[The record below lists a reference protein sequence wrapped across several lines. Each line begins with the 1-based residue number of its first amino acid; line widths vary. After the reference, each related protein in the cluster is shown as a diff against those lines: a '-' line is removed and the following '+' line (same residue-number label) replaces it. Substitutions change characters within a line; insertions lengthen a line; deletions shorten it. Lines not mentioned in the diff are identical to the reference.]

1 MLKGLE
7 TLGLRVE
14 KMAQNAAA
22 VADMLANHPK
32 VERVYY
38 AGHPSHAQYELAQR
52 QMSGGSNMLAFDVK
66 GKQAD
71 AYTLADN
78 LALIKISNNLGDAK
92 SIITHP
98 ATTTH
103 QRLEEEDRLNWGFQ
117 RNYCVCQLAW
127 KPKKICSAI
136 CNSHW
141 IRFKICSKRENW
153 AIIARLRLALFWP
166 RIKSGA
172 AIMHCVVHS

>member
-66 GKQAD
+66 GQTGRRLYPGGQFGAD
-71 AYTLADN
+71 QNLQQFGRCQKHHHPPGDN
-78 LALIKISNNLGDAK
+78 NPPTVGGRGSAELGISEKLL
-92 SIITHP
+92 
-98 ATTTH
+98 
-103 QRLEEEDRLNWGFQ
+103 RLSVGLEAEEDLLSDLQF
-117 RNYCVCQLAW
+117 
-127 KPKKICSAI
+127 
-136 CNSHW
+136 
-141 IRFKICSKRENW
+141 
-153 AIIARLRLALFWP
+153 ALDQ
-166 RIKSGA
+166 I
-172 AIMHCVVHS
+172 